1 MRKLI
6 VALFPATLIMSC
18 NGEADKKFTVS
29 GTITNNNAK
38 TIYLEKIPAGGS
50 QPVLI
55 DSSAV
60 GSKGQF
66 SLEGDKGEAAVFN
79 LRLDQ
84 NRYPLVTVINDA
96 DDIKLSV
103 ELSSENNQFAEKYEV
118 KGSPASEK
126 MKDFLFTFTRS
137 LQEMFPLARQIDSLH
152 RGGVSDSLIIP
163 LIEEQKPMAEK
174 LRKYTEDVLK
184 NANNPALTLFVLGY
198 YQEIANRGGFGLEP
212 FQNDQVM
219 EIVNTSSASFP
230 SHNGIAAVK
239 ATLEKQLAASTS
251 MGADWTGKEAPDFS
265 MPDVNGK
272 EVKLSSFRGKYVL
285 VDFWASWCAPC
296 RKENPNLVKA
306 YQQFHDK
313 NFTILGVSLDM
324 PGQKEKWLQAIK
336 DDKLTW
342 TNISDLQFWN
352 SPVVAM
358 YGFNGIPFNVLLDPD
373 GKVIAQELRGQALEA
388 KLNELLN

>member
-6 VALFPATLIMSC
+6 VALLPAALIIAC

-29 GTITNNNAK
+29 GTITNNNSK
-38 TIYLEKIPAGGS
+38 TIYLEKIPAGSS
-50 QPVLI
+50 QPVLV
-55 DSSAV
+55 DSSALD
-60 GSKGQF
+60 SKGQF
-66 SLEGDKGEAAVFN
+66 SLNGEMGEAMVYN
-79 LRLDQ
+79 LRLGQ
-84 NRYPLVTVINDA
+84 SRFPLVTVINDA
-96 DDIKLSV
+96 DDIKLNV
-103 ELSSENNQFAEKYEV
+103 ELTPENNQFAEEYEV

-126 MKDFLFTFTRS
+126 MKDFLFTFTRN

-152 RGGVSDSLIIP
+152 RGGASDTLIIP
-163 LIEEQKPMAEK
+163 LIEEQKPMADK

-198 YQEIANRGGFGLEP
+198 YQETANRGGFGLEP
-212 FQNDQVM
+212 FQNEQVM
-219 EIVNTSSASFP
+219 EIINTSSTSFP

-239 ATLEKQLAASTS
+239 ATLEKQLNASAS
-251 MGADWTGKEAPDFS
+251 MGVDWTGKEAPDFS

-272 EVKLSSFRGKYVL
+272 DVKLSSFRGKYVL
-285 VDFWASWCAPC
+285 VDFWASWCGPC

-306 YQQFHDK
+306 YQQFRDK
-313 NFTILGVSLDM
+313 NFTILGVSLDR

-342 TNISDLQFWN
+342 TNISDLQYWN